1 MFRNP
6 QQCKTAGY
14 LNDKKHADGPERTA
28 ACFSFFLLAFPGWV
42 FWGFLSSRFP
52 FHPALSGSPA
62 LTFLS
67 VRPFRGLQLSPSF
80 SSGPFRF
87 PSPHFSFRPALSGSP
102 ALAFLFIR
110 LFRFFPSFSFLS
122 ADGDFQLIMP
132 PTIPPAAITI
142 RDFSTPA
149 ACSFGP
155 PIRKESS
162 RYTRKYRMPNISPH
176 RNF

>member
-1 MFRNP
+1 MVRNEP
-6 QQCKTAGY
+6 R
-14 LNDKKHADGPERTA
+14 HASL
-28 ACFSFFLLAFPGWV
+28 FSFLLFPAGFFGVSSALAFLFIRPFQV
-42 FWGFLSSRFP
+42 PRLSLSFSSGPFRFP
-52 FHPALSGSPA
+52 SPR
-62 LTFLS
+62 FLS

-80 SSGPFRF
+80 SSGP
-87 PSPHFSFRPALSGSP
+87 SGVCSSHFSFHPAFSGSP

-132 PTIPPAAITI
+132 PTIPTAAITI

-162 RYTRKYRMPNISPH
+162 KYTRKYRMPNISPH

>member
-1 MFRNP
+1 MLLFFP
-6 QQCKTAGY
+6 S
-14 LNDKKHADGPERTA
+14 
-28 ACFSFFLLAFPGWV
+28 CFSRLGFLGFPQLSLSFSSGPFRFPG
-42 FWGFLSSRFP
+42 SRFP

>member
-14 LNDKKHADGPERTA
+14 LNDKKHADGPERTS

-42 FWGFLSSRFP
+42 FGVSSALAFLFI
-52 FHPALSGSPA
+52 
-62 LTFLS
+62 
-67 VRPFRGLQLSPSF
+67 RPFQVPQLSL
-80 SSGPFRF
+80 
-87 PSPHFSFRPALSGSP
+87 SFRPALPGSAALTFLFIRPFQVPQLSLSFRP
-102 ALAFLFIR
+102 ALPGSAALTFLFIR